1 MRMNMNRSMHG
12 RRGQGHRGNHWRFAP
27 SGGSRRPY
35 RSRSGILLGVCR
47 GLADYLGTSAFVVRM
62 VFLLGM
68 LFTGFWPLLGL
79 YFLAA
84 LIMKPEPALPPA
96 DMHEQELYD
105 LYTRDPARATSSL
118 RERFERVDRRIR
130 RIEDLVTSRT
140 AREADWDRRLRR
152 D

>member
-1 MRMNMNRSMHG
+1 MRINRNWSMCG
-12 RRGQGHRGNHWRFAP
+12 NRRPGQRGDHCRFVH
-27 SGGSRRPY
+27 SGGARRPY
-35 RSRSGILLGVCR
+35 RSRSGLLLGVCK
-47 GLADYLGTSAFVVRM
+47 GLASYLGTSTFVVRI

-84 LIMKPEPALPPA
+84 LLMKPEPALPPA

-118 RERFERVDRRIR
+118 RERYERVERRIR
-130 RIEDLVTSRT
+130 RMEDLVTARS
-140 AREADWDRRLRR
+140 AREADWDRRLRE
-152 D
+152 

>member
-1 MRMNMNRSMHG
+1 MNRSMCGH
-12 RRGQGHRGNHWRFAP
+12 RRQGHGGNHRRFIN

-35 RSRSGILLGVCR
+35 RSRNGILLGVCK
-47 GLADYLGTSAFVVRM
+47 GLANYLGTSAFVVRM
-62 VFLLGM
+62 IFILGM
-68 LFTGFWPLLGL
+68 LFTGLWPLVGL

-84 LIMKPEPALPPA
+84 LLMKPEPALPPA

-118 RERFERVDRRIR
+118 RERYERVDGRIR

-152 D
+152 G

>member
-1 MRMNMNRSMHG
+1 MNMNRFMCGH
-12 RRGQGHRGNHWRFAP
+12 RGQGQRSDHCRFVH
-27 SGGSRRPY
+27 SGGARRPY
-35 RSRSGILLGVCR
+35 RSRSGILLGVCK

-68 LFTGFWPLLGL
+68 LFTGLWPLVGL

-84 LIMKPEPALPPA
+84 LLMKPEPALPPA

-105 LYTRDPARATSSL
+105 LYTRDPARATGSL

-152 D
+152 G